1 MRKIALLL
9 VCLLISLSVFAQ
21 QPQKRNSLYV
31 FVTNPRGGWSEGGG
45 SSYEGAIGLALQH
58 KFTPRWSGELAVSR
72 QRDHTGYILFDP
84 NGNRIESREFDVDST
99 PIDVGAQYHFLNDSN
114 WKPYLGLGARYN
126 TNTRQLHIDRGDQIL
141 YGATGGVV
149 WQLRSAFGIR
159 FDGKVLLGDT
169 GHLDRVNGSVGVTWA
184 F

>member
-1 MRKIALLL
+1 MRKFAL
-9 VCLLISLSVFAQ
+9 VLLISLPLFAQ
-21 QPQKRNSLYV
+21 QPQKRNTLFV
-31 FVTNPRGGWSEGGG
+31 FVSNPSGGWSEGGG

-72 QRDHTGYILFDP
+72 QRDHSGFTRFDP
-84 NGNRIESREFDVDST
+84 NGNIIEQRTYDIDST
-99 PIDVGAQYHFLNDSN
+99 PIDLGGQYHFLNNTN

-126 TNTRQLHIDRGDQIL
+126 SASGPLFDRGNNLL

-149 WQLRSAFGIR
+149 WQLRPAFGIR
-159 FDGKVLLGDT
+159 FDAKVLLGDT
-169 GHLDRVNGSVGVTWA
+169 GRLDRVNGSVGVTWG